1 MTQPTVQPASARHSV
16 LLGLWMA
23 VAIGAVTALAYWDE
37 ERESEAAL
45 SDFAREQ
52 ATLAHGIS
60 IAFMGAP
67 VTGEPMERASLEA
80 LHSLAALDDAHGLRM
95 FLAMPRHPGITGT
108 DGRVFRSQPIERAVA
123 QRQSVV
129 RLSRNEAAALGL
141 GRRIAMA
148 GIFAIPA
155 RPPGWAAVA
164 VATAAVER
172 DREVRARWRLVIT
185 VALVC
190 SLVLMFGG
198 LALRRQRKQ
207 LELARELSLAAM
219 AKERDDRL
227 LRADKLATLGA
238 LATGVAHEVSTPLG
252 VIIGRAEQLLARVD
266 DERAKRAVQAIIDQ
280 AHRINQ
286 VVRGILGLARGL
298 TPTMEHVDPAAVAR
312 AACDLVQHRFAG
324 AGVALMLELDSDLPQ
339 VACEPHLFEHV
350 LVNLLL
356 NACDAS
362 QPGALVRLEVGAD
375 KERVAFVVLD
385 NGSGIS
391 SLAAARATEPFFTTK
406 PEGKGTGLGLA
417 IANEIV
423 KHHQGSLTIGP
434 RVDSPAQQPGTR
446 AAVELP
452 YVR

>member
-1 MTQPTVQPASARHSV
+1 
-16 LLGLWMA
+16 MA
-23 VAIGAVTALAYWDE
+23 AAIGAVTALAYWDE

-45 SDFAREQ
+45 ADFASEQ

-60 IAFMGAP
+60 IAFMSSAGQGA
-67 VTGEPMERASLEA
+67 GDER
-80 LHSLAALDDAHGLRM
+80 AALDALRNLATLDEAHGLRM
-95 FLAMPRHPGITGT
+95 FLATPTHPGITGT
-108 DGRVFRSQPIERAVA
+108 DGQVLRSEPIERAVA
-123 QRQSVV
+123 RKLSVV
-129 RLSRNEAAALGL
+129 RLSRAEAAEVGL
-141 GRRIAMA
+141 SRRVAMA
-148 GIFAIPA
+148 GIFSIPA
-155 RPPGWAAVA
+155 RPSGWSAIA
-164 VATAAVER
+164 VATAAGER

-190 SLVLMFGG
+190 SLVLIFGG
-198 LALRRQRKQ
+198 LALRRQRRQ
-207 LELARELSLAAM
+207 FELARELSLAAM

-252 VIIGRAEQLLARVD
+252 VIIGRAEQLLPRVD
-266 DERAKRAVQAIIDQ
+266 DERAQRAVQAIIEQ

-298 TPTMEHVDPAAVAR
+298 TPTMEHVDPSEVAR
-312 AACDLVQHRFAG
+312 AACELVQHRFAG
-324 AGVALMLELDSDLPQ
+324 AGVSLALELDAELPQ
-339 VACEPHLFEHV
+339 VACEPRLFEHV

-362 QPGALVRLEVGAD
+362 QPGGLVTLEVAAD

-406 PEGKGTGLGLA
+406 PEGQGTGLGLA

-434 RVDSPAQQPGTR
+434 RFDSPAQQHGTR

-452 YVR
+452 CARS